1 MSEFRISQITKKK
14 IDSVKGMLAPEIV
27 SAVEKDLPVT
37 ALAVVEDDTVI
48 GALGGAAD
56 NDCFEIVSVY
66 VVPDKRRRG
75 AGTALLEKV
84 FELADA
90 EELMVRAEYTP
101 MDSEGKTIEPFLTA
115 MDFMKERIIFPLYQ
129 ADTIDNISWDSAS
142 LPGSRAEI
150 MIFAE
155 VSETLLSEALSRS
168 KEDEGMLGCVEELIN
183 IIDKSMSFLAMEKG
197 ELKGC
202 VLAERL
208 SGGTIELS
216 PIWSEESDTRDMKL
230 MLSFALDE
238 IRASCPP
245 DTNIIIPAMDH
256 ESLEIVEEIFGTS
269 ATVTLGFIK
278 SSFASL
284 RR

>member
-142 LPGSRAEI
+142 LP
-150 MIFAE
+150 
-155 VSETLLSEALSRS
+155 LSRS